1 MPSLRMFATGTTK
14 NIDVWDIASETSR
27 SFRPEFRS
35 TLSVGGHSDICRD
48 ILVIDKEPFMLMV
61 SCGMD
66 GKVMYLSYIY
76 SLISTHL
83 YRPSLPSI
91 LSLSLFY
98 PNHSYPPSLLYPPY
112 LLPPPPLS

>member
-14 NIDVWDIASETSR
+14 NIDVWDVTSETSR

-35 TLSVGGHSDICRD
+35 SLSVGGHSDICRD

-66 GKVMYLSYIY
+66 GKVIVVMVVI
-76 SLISTHL
+76 
-83 YRPSLPSI
+83 
-91 LSLSLFY
+91 
-98 PNHSYPPSLLYPPY
+98 
-112 LLPPPPLS
+112 